1 MSSPSPVQR
10 PAGAAIGRAPEAE
23 GADGAPTELE
33 RRVLAFERDWDGTT
47 GAKEAAI
54 RSQLGLTTTRYYQ
67 LLHAVIDNPIALVE
81 DPLLVRRLQRLRATR
96 AETRAARTFR
106 RG

>member
-1 MSSPSPVQR
+1 MSTATPSPR
-10 PAGAAIGRAPEAE
+10 PGTGAPAGPE
-23 GADGAPTELE
+23 PSELE
-33 RRVLAFERDWDGTT
+33 RRVLAFERDWEGTG

-67 LLHAVIDNPIALVE
+67 LLHAVIENPIALAE

-96 AETRAARTFR
+96 SRARAARTFR
-106 RG
+106 PD